1 MRPHALCTWEY
12 FMKQLTHKQ
21 FMRRQAKRRRYRRN
35 KRMEAIAQDNGSTD
49 LEVIIRFRQKP
60 YIYRRASEREAGRM
74 ANKNLVKVHGVWMP
88 RAKHTINITT
98 YLENGTDKYGNEIL
112 SECTM
117 SFTKH
122 KRIDTYKQNTLEVE
136 TSLGLKETVE
146 RVEDAIKAHFNS
158 KSQVR
163 PHKLYYVKKPNGEYE
178 YNANGKRTMVAKY
191 FTDYNPLTYK

>member
-1 MRPHALCTWEY
+1 
-12 FMKQLTHKQ
+12 MKQLTHKQ
-21 FMRRQAKRRRYRRN
+21 FMRRQAKRRRYRKN

-74 ANKNLVKVHGVWMP
+74 ANENLVKVHGVWMT
-88 RAKHTINITT
+88 RARHTVNITT
-98 YLENGTDKYGNEIL
+98 YLENGSEL
-112 SECTM
+112 SECKM
-117 SFTKH
+117 SFTKY

-146 RVEDAIKAHFNS
+146 QVEDAIKAHFNS

-163 PHKLYYVKKPNGEYE
+163 PHKLYYIKKPNGEYE
-178 YNANGKRTMVAKY
+178 MNANGKRTMVAKY
-191 FTDYNPLTYK
+191 FTDCNPLTYM